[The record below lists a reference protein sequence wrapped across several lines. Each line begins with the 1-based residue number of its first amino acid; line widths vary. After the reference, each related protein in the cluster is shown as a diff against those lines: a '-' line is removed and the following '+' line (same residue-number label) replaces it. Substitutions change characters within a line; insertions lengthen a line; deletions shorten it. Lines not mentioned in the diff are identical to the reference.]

1 MPYVVLVGGVKVRR
15 AVFVWT
21 FRRNCVESGTVLLGQ
36 DGRDR
41 GPSGVKRV
49 RRGLLHVGRTLDFSG
64 IFGYF
69 PQKYAKS
76 AWGSDEYKKAGHQGS
91 NPGHSRRRW
100 SS

>member
-1 MPYVVLVGGVKVRR
+1 MPCVVLVGGVKVRR

-36 DGRDR
+36 DGSDQ

-49 RRGLLHVGRTLDFSG
+49 RQGLLHVERTLDFSS

-76 AWGSDEYKKAGHQGS
+76 ACWVGQVQKGESPGLEPGSLA
-91 NPGHSRRRW
+91 
-100 SS
+100 